1 MHLQMSPQETKE
13 EMLQVKFS
21 STGFVDQDGDT
32 GSVNHANSAAKHAD
46 HASLP
51 SQPFVC
57 FSLTRT
63 RFPLPA
69 FKICGGLARCRVERG
84 SLCPLLLGPDGGMRF
99 PRSTRK
105 AFDSFVAN
113 VELVAALRASSR
125 DTEGGCGLA
134 EDAPM
139 VMRRRRRANTSLVE
153 NARGWTG
160 LVAMSWVVVAP
171 YGDLKPFAGG
181 DKHVGGGDLNTRR
194 EIDFD
199 KLRTRF

>member
-1 MHLQMSPQETKE
+1 MQAGQVHNVGRIEYGSPV
-13 EMLQVKFS
+13 VKHNAPPNVTPRNKGGRCCKSSSPAPAS
-21 STGFVDQDGDT
+21 STKT
-32 GSVNHANSAAKHAD
+32 A
-46 HASLP
+46 
-51 SQPFVC
+51 
-57 FSLTRT
+57 TR
-63 RFPLPA
+63 
-69 FKICGGLARCRVERG
+69 GARCRVERG

>member
-1 MHLQMSPQETKE
+1 
-13 EMLQVKFS
+13 
-21 STGFVDQDGDT
+21 
-32 GSVNHANSAAKHAD
+32 
-46 HASLP
+46 
-51 SQPFVC
+51 
-57 FSLTRT
+57 
-63 RFPLPA
+63 
-69 FKICGGLARCRVERG
+69 
-84 SLCPLLLGPDGGMRF
+84 MRF

-181 DKHVGGGDLNTRR
+181 DKHIHFAKPALIAYYMKGILWNWHGDSVPMEKWSSGSL
-194 EIDFD
+194 
-199 KLRTRF
+199 